1 MTKKR
6 IAAIRDFIDTAEKS
20 LKNAKKL
27 LREIM
32 EEENIDLNADL
43 DLDTK
48 GLNKYESGDSKIVE
62 GVFTGEEMLGVD
74 NNKYP
79 VPVNYASKSK
89 LVQGDK
95 MKLTIDGSG
104 KMLYKQIKQIE
115 RETKVGLL
123 TQDKGK
129 YQVVSDGVA
138 YDVLTAAVTHF
149 KSQHRWQCYS
159 TYTSWERS
167 YIWRDRSCY
176 AKRIISRNTIK
187 KSSVWGFFL
196 MMCSLFKMFQSNSSN
211 FCSKVRKVS
220 FIKRSSIFQ
229 SLYFS
234 FFSSIHI
241 STIWRVFHIY
251 FLNINLI

>member
-27 LREIM
+27 LAEVLKD
-32 EEENIDLNADL
+32 ENIDLSANL

-48 GLNKYESGDSKIVE
+48 GLSKYESGESKIIE

-74 NNKYP
+74 NNNYL

-89 LVQGDK
+89 LVQGDR
-95 MKLTIDGSG
+95 MKLTIEGSG

-115 RETKVGLL
+115 RDTKVGLL

-129 YQVVSDGVA
+129 YQVVSDWVS

-149 KSQHRWQCYS
+149 KCEIGD
-159 TYTSWERS
+159 TVT
-167 YIWRDRSCY
+167 
-176 AKRIISRNTIK
+176 
-187 KSSVWGFFL
+187 V
-196 MMCSLFKMFQSNSSN
+196 
-211 FCSKVRKVS
+211 
-220 FIKRSSIFQ
+220 
-229 SLYFS
+229 
-234 FFSSIHI
+234 
-241 STIWRVFHIY
+241 
-251 FLNINLI
+251 LIPAGKDATFWAIEAVMPKE

>member
-27 LREIM
+27 LGEILT
-32 EEENIDLNADL
+32 EENIDLSANL

-62 GVFTGEEMLGVD
+62 GVFTWEDMLGVD
-74 NNKYP
+74 NNHYS

-95 MKLTIDGSG
+95 MKLTVEPSG
-104 KMLYKQIKQIE
+104 RMLYKQIKQID
-115 RETKVGLL
+115 RDTKVWLL

-129 YQVVSDGVA
+129 YQVVSDGVS

-149 KSQHRWQCYS
+149 KC
-159 TYTSWERS
+159 E
-167 YIWRDRSCY
+167 IWDTVTVLVP
-176 AKRIISRNTIK
+176 AGKEATFWAIEAVMPK
-187 KSSVWGFFL
+187 G
-196 MMCSLFKMFQSNSSN
+196 
-211 FCSKVRKVS
+211 
-220 FIKRSSIFQ
+220 
-229 SLYFS
+229 
-234 FFSSIHI
+234 
-241 STIWRVFHIY
+241 
-251 FLNINLI
+251 